1 MLTDF
6 LKTQDLKPTVL
17 GKMMV
22 KTECRLDAAAFDHC
36 KGYCVTETPVLVSIS
51 GKYLFGSFLF
61 VWEDS
66 DYR

>member
-1 MLTDF
+1 
-6 LKTQDLKPTVL
+6 
-17 GKMMV
+17 MMV